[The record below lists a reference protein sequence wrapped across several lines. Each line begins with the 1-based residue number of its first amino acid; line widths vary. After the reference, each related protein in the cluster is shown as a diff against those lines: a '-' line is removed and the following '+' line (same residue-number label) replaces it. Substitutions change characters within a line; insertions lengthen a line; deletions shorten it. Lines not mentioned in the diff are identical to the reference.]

1 MCKVNRS
8 FCTEELNWS
17 VFISVLQSPAALC
30 FSIHAANCIF
40 LLLFLKMSWRKKM
53 WSTLTV
59 FYMPGVIQGSED
71 KNRQGNISGRIS

>member
-17 VFISVLQSPAALC
+17 VFISVLKSPAALC

-40 LLLFLKMSWRKKM
+40 FVIVFKNELEKKDVEHADSFLYARG
-53 WSTLTV
+53 
-59 FYMPGVIQGSED
+59 YPG
-71 KNRQGNISGRIS
+71 